1 MIMNK
6 RMALDFRI
14 QTLKYYKEASHGQLT
29 LNDSEKNNS
38 MHIYIQ
44 RGNHIYKCI

>member
-1 MIMNK
+1 MNK

-38 MHIYIQ
+38 MHIYTEREPYI
-44 RGNHIYKCI
+44 